1 MAEYKYTAKYGA
13 TQRGQIAITSGTAEA
28 QTDTISINIDRT
40 NMGRAEVIHV
50 IEKITQKILAENFP
64 PL

>member
-1 MAEYKYTAKYGA
+1 MAVYKYTAKYGE
-13 TQRGQIAITSGTAEA
+13 TQRGQIAVASGAAEA